1 MKPTRKKPAK
11 TSVPLPSPYLDLL
24 SVSTPK
30 GRRALTADE
39 RETLILMLAHKTS
52 APAFDLD
59 RLAPQGSYLRAML
72 RHFDDTDISFAMP
85 LFQLVMVAASWLTQN
100 GAYLGVPG
108 AGRIRPT
115 LWTIGLAESGSAKT
129 LATDRVWKIL
139 STPAGGPVNRL
150 GMVSS
155 DAQWIIDLAEGNGA
169 FWFQDE
175 VGKFIREMNTSTK
188 LSRLKAWM
196 LEAYSSAAIGNR
208 LKGEEKKL
216 VIEDPHF
223 TFHGMTVFSTWPQDV
238 NATTMMDGWCQR
250 MNYYVAPARTD
261 TTMFDHFTYFEGA
274 DVEVREVGLRE
285 TWQAICAQPGACGA
299 YTMAP
304 SASDYLDGWWKS
316 LEKSWGDF
324 ALPASFLRRIGFSV
338 LRYLVVI
345 QFLLGKS
352 RLPIDVETA
361 SIATAFAEY
370 HMESVLVLV
379 QSYDRTAATH
389 VSRIAEMRN
398 DMIENGDAPTARNI
412 SRRLSKTA
420 RAAVTTPMIQ
430 EILDVLRK
438 VEQVGQDGFLQ
449 QLDESQ
455 KSAAITEN
463 WKKEI
468 DRINLNARKR
478 NERRL
483 RELRKALRETV
494 PASRQGTGEA
504 AEEGNVIAFRVPSDP
519 SHDDLRLVEAN

>member
-1 MKPTRKKPAK
+1 MKPTRKKHAK
-11 TSVPLPSPYLDLL
+11 TRTPVPSPYLDLL

-30 GRRALTADE
+30 GRRALTDDE
-39 RETLILMLAHKTS
+39 RETLILMLAHKTA

-59 RLAPQGSYLRAML
+59 RLAPQGSYPRAML

-100 GAYLGVPG
+100 GAYLDVPG
-108 AGRIRPT
+108 TNPIRPT

-139 STPAGGPVNRL
+139 STPEGGPVNRL

-155 DAQWIIDLAEGNGA
+155 DAQWIIDLEEDNGA

-196 LEAYSSAAIGNR
+196 LETYSSAAIGNR

-261 TTMFDHFTYFEGA
+261 TTMFDHFIYFEGA
-274 DVEVREVGLRE
+274 DVEVREAALRE
-285 TWQAICAQPGACGA
+285 TWKAICAQPAACGA

-304 SASDYLDGWWKS
+304 TALPDLRGWWKS

-324 ALPASFLRRIGFSV
+324 ALPASFMRRIGFSV
-338 LRYLVVI
+338 LRYMVVI

-352 RLPIDVETA
+352 RLAIDMETA

-370 HMESVLVLV
+370 HMESALLLV
-379 QSYDRTAATH
+379 QSYDRIAATH
-389 VSRIAEMRN
+389 VSRIVEMRN
-398 DMIENGDAPTARNI
+398 DMIENGDALTARNI
-412 SRRLSKTA
+412 SRRLSKAA
-420 RAAVTTPMIQ
+420 RAAVSTPMIQ
-430 EILDVLRK
+430 EILAVLEK
-438 VEQVGQDGFLQ
+438 VEQVGQEGFLA
-449 QLDESQ
+449 EIGAKE
-455 KSAAITEN
+455 KSEIITEG
-463 WKKEI
+463 WAKDI
-468 DRINLNARKR
+468 DRIRLNERKR

-483 RELRKALRETV
+483 RELRKAYRDPV
-494 PASRQGTGEA
+494 PACAQGAGEA
-504 AEEGNVIAFRVPSDP
+504 SADSNVIAFRTPVDP
-519 SHDDLRLVEAN
+519 PDDEFQLLGVN